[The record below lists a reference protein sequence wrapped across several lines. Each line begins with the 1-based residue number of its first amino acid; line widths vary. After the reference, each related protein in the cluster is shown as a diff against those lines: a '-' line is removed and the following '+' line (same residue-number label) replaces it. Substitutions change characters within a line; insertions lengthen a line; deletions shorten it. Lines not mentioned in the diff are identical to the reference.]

1 MTPKELAERLNG
13 REYGSEIT
21 LEEMH
26 IAKEFGLVVVFGASD
41 DLMEFRGA
49 IDDEGGCFGGGT
61 VYFDQNGVAQ
71 DDEAIKSFEIEAIW
85 GHEGYSWVY
94 ETDIPHETFDIL
106 EEGWRYCRGIVF
118 SVEDLKTQEKY
129 SEEDKERYFNTL
141 RGVAA
146 SSFLESQKKQELID
160 FITYIEEAR

>member
-71 DDEAIKSFEIEAIW
+71 DDEVIKSFEIESIW
-85 GHEGYSWVY
+85 GMKAIRGFMRRISL
-94 ETDIPHETFDIL
+94 TKPLIF
-106 EEGWRYCRGIVF
+106 WRVIGDTAEVLCLVWRI
-118 SVEDLKTQEKY
+118 
-129 SEEDKERYFNTL
+129 
-141 RGVAA
+141 
-146 SSFLESQKKQELID
+146 
-160 FITYIEEAR
+160 